1 MIIVDCKDVESILHE
16 LAIYVSDQ
24 VAAVPAMKFHQFVLA
39 PIMDDEPVDQN
50 EVITAVKE
58 FLESIG
64 EKHNFGVISNG
75 NNVIIK
81 SISGKKI
88 EREAKPVGQMFSCA
102 HCGHVTRYEV
112 ITQLSK
118 IFPIGLFIFIKSQ
131 SKSCLVEAI
140 HNHSIFAPSVEPRFS
155 PRKDLRSIF
164 KGSMEFT
171 VNPVQLIR
179 QYKKS
184 RIYLGKKNLI

>member
-81 SISGKKI
+81 SISGKKLSV
-88 EREAKPVGQMFSCA
+88 KQN
-102 HCGHVTRYEV
+102 
-112 ITQLSK
+112 QLARCFRVH
-118 IFPIGLFIFIKSQ
+118 I
-131 SKSCLVEAI
+131 V
-140 HNHSIFAPSVEPRFS
+140 V
-155 PRKDLRSIF
+155 
-164 KGSMEFT
+164 M
-171 VNPVQLIR
+171 
-179 QYKKS
+179 
-184 RIYLGKKNLI
+184 